1 MVDKVA
7 SHGCVV
13 QRATEEIYKNS
24 ASLRT
29 AMRNLRHD
37 LMDCLSC
44 GRYEG
49 CPILQNFKT
58 NVSTAINEITEEWK
72 LASVDDA

>member
-7 SHGCVV
+7 SQRCVV
-13 QRATEEIYKNS
+13 QRDTEEIHKNS

-37 LMDCLSC
+37 LVDCLGC

-58 NVSTAINEITEEWK
+58 NVSRAINEITEEWS